1 MPIHIRDMKC
11 LPDSIRDEFER
22 GHWVLSKTKK
32 AFSAIPF
39 DQVHEQENASVKGS
53 GGCVGLM
60 DNPEALRRWML
71 SGPELAKLQNQFEIE
86 YLPNDEEDSKY
97 LQHHESG
104 YAAQASF
111 QKQVNSLCS
120 TFIKMGNPFLDYFP
134 DLVTLDKRDCMD
146 EPVKEA
152 LYALEEVGTKQ
163 YREYVKGVLEER
175 TRSVH
180 DPIKQIQPKTK
191 ELSKQDKKIKILQ
204 HNVAL
209 FGQLYIAM
217 QSRDLKEF
225 FSHEVQSFPPSLSEF
240 GKLHL
245 PTNKSE
251 LIKCLQPSNQPEPPS
266 FYDCKILDG
275 AVIVHCLSTAG
286 VVTFDDYAEEV
297 FIPYLRMQLRSTT
310 RLDVVWDTYLPDSL
324 KECTRAKRGKGLRR
338 KVSGQTKLPSK
349 WMDFLC
355 DSKNK
360 EELFAFLTTKISE
373 SAFPLGNI
381 VCYVREICIAL
392 KHYQLHVKL
401 QP

>member
-134 DLVTLDKRDCMD
+134 DLVTLDKHDCMD

-180 DPIKQIQPKTK
+180 DPIKQNSTQDQRAIKT
-191 ELSKQDKKIKILQ
+191 
-204 HNVAL
+204 
-209 FGQLYIAM
+209 
-217 QSRDLKEF
+217 R
-225 FSHEVQSFPPSLSEF
+225 
-240 GKLHL
+240 
-245 PTNKSE
+245 
-251 LIKCLQPSNQPEPPS
+251 
-266 FYDCKILDG
+266 
-275 AVIVHCLSTAG
+275 
-286 VVTFDDYAEEV
+286 
-297 FIPYLRMQLRSTT
+297 
-310 RLDVVWDTYLPDSL
+310 
-324 KECTRAKRGKGLRR
+324 
-338 KVSGQTKLPSK
+338 
-349 WMDFLC
+349 
-355 DSKNK
+355 
-360 EELFAFLTTKISE
+360 
-373 SAFPLGNI
+373 
-381 VCYVREICIAL
+381 
-392 KHYQLHVKL
+392 
-401 QP
+401 